1 MFRTITGSGYV
12 MFRRPAKFRSV
23 GLLHRSLAKSS
34 VSFFVR
40 AALWVLVVSV
50 ALCPL
55 AYAEDTVKEKSAM
68 DGFGFVEPDDRL
80 RQQEWYQKDQKAREL
95 LDQGNILEAERVWIE
110 ASKLSEQSSQVEPGF
125 VNCLVG
131 LSLLYH
137 KKGDPKESERVYEYA
152 MRNMEGLVGR
162 GSIRF
167 ARFLPDLAWLYHAHG
182 RKDQAEILFK
192 QHLSMH
198 EKEYGTYAPEI
209 LESLDHYSRYLHK
222 TGRHSEANSLETRA
236 QSIKDKAKP

>member
-1 MFRTITGSGYV
+1 MGTIKPGFIALATI
-12 MFRRPAKFRSV
+12 
-23 GLLHRSLAKSS
+23 LSLT
-34 VSFFVR
+34 FVPG
-40 AALWVLVVSV
+40 AG
-50 ALCPL
+50 
-55 AYAEDTVKEKSAM
+55 AEDTVKNISAKSS
-68 DGFGFVEPDDRL
+68 FGAVEESEVL
-80 RQQEWYQKDQKAREL
+80 KKQSWYKLDQRAREL
-95 LDQGNILEAERVWIE
+95 LDQGNYVEAERLWKE
-110 ASKLSEQSSQVEPGF
+110 ACKVSEKNAHIEPGI

-198 EKEYGTYAPEI
+198 EKEYGTYSTDT
-209 LESLDHYSRYLHK
+209 LDSLDHYSRFLHK
-222 TGRHSEANSLETRA
+222 TGRHSEAYSLESRA
-236 QSIKDKAKP
+236 QSIKDKSRP